1 MATVNFIPE
10 SNQSISAMKAVI
22 DYCLQHKKV
31 ADEDS
36 GRRLVGGVN
45 CDGENSFT
53 EFMVTKNAH
62 KKKGG
67 ITFYHYVQSFSPKEN
82 VTAEQ
87 VHKIGL
93 EFAEKAWPGH
103 EVLVTTHTDAEHLHN
118 HFVINSVHYE
128 NGNKLRQNPGTLN
141 RLRTLSDSI
150 CNEYGLSVLKPY
162 KKDGANISSREY
174 RAASKGESWKF
185 KLISDIDFVM
195 NRSGSRADFI
205 REMNRLGYQITWT
218 DERKYITFTCPNGM
232 KCRDIRLHDEKYLK
246 GVLEYEFTIRKRLT
260 AEHGGGYAEAEKRAD
275 TIRTGADSVSA
286 AGVCNPDRTAQ
297 AGEQAVGGCDGVST
311 KAVSAD
317 RQIGD
322 TGRADRPLHRDTEYR
337 SGVYGEDGSG
347 GGEYQRRY
355 SGSDAD
361 DRRTGWEESRAIYF
375 ELLRNHFGEYQGTG
389 QYDRET
395 AAEDYENNHCHS
407 GIGGSAIG
415 VGLRGVLET
424 GSIIDSTSE
433 DPEERRKRIEAQEN
447 ASNLGAMIG
456 LAVGAVAA
464 ISEAD
469 NTEDKTTEETETPTM
484 KM

>member
-1 MATVNFIPE
+1 MATVYFISE
-10 SNQSISAMKAVI
+10 SNQSISAMKGVI

-36 GRRLVGGVN
+36 GRRLVSGVN
-45 CDGENSFT
+45 CNGENSFT
-53 EFMVTKNAH
+53 EFMVTKNAY

-93 EFAEKAWPGH
+93 EFAEKAWSGH

-128 NGNKLRQNPGTLN
+128 NGNKLRQNPGTLLK
-141 RLRTLSDSI
+141 LRTLSDII
-150 CNEYGLSVLKPY
+150 CHEHGLTVLKPY
-162 KKDGANISSREY
+162 KKDGTNLSSREY

-205 REMNRLGYQITWT
+205 RKMNRLGYQITWT

-232 KCRDIRLHDEKYLK
+232 KCRDIRLHDDKYLK

-260 AEHGGGYAEAEKRAD
+260 AEHGGGHAEAEKRTD
-275 TIRTGADSVSA
+275 GIRAGTDSVSA
-286 AGVCNPDRTAQ
+286 SGVCDPNRTAQ
-297 AGEQAVGGCDGVST
+297 TGEQTAGGRDRVSAE
-311 KAVSAD
+311 AVSVD
-317 RQIGD
+317 REAGD
-322 TGRADRPLHRDTEYR
+322 TERTDRPLHRDTEYR
-337 SGVYGEDGSG
+337 GGVYGEDGSG
-347 GGEYQRRY
+347 GSECQRGYGGSNAEY
-355 SGSDAD
+355 
-361 DRRTGWEESRAIYF
+361 RRTGWEESRAIYF
-375 ELLRNHFGEYQGTG
+375 ELLRNPFGEYQGSE
-389 QYDRET
+389 QYDRES
-395 AAEDYENNHCHS
+395 AAENYENNYSNS
-407 GIGGSAIG
+407 GISGSTIG
-415 VGLRGVLET
+415 VGLRGVLEA

-433 DPEERRKRIEAQEN
+433 DPEERRKRIETQEN

-456 LAVGAVAA
+456 LAVGAIAA
-464 ISEAD
+464 MSDAD
-469 NTEDKTTEETETPTM
+469 NTEDTTTEETETPTM